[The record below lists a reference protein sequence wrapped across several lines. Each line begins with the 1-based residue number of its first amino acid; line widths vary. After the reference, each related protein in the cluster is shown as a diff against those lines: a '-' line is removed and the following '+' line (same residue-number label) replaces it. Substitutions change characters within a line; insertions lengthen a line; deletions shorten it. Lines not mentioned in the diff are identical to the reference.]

1 MNTLAHRLPAPSAD
15 LQGYLRA
22 VQAFPFL
29 SADEERDLATRFRRD
44 DDLEA
49 AWRLVTSHLRYVA
62 KVARGYRGYG
72 LPQEDLIQEGNIGLM
87 KAVKR
92 FDPAVGVRLV
102 SFAMHWIRAE
112 IHEFVLR
119 NWRIVKVATTKAQR
133 KLFFNLRGAK
143 QRLGALSRE
152 EIDEIASDLA
162 VRPED
167 VVEMESRLEAR
178 DAAFDGFA
186 DDDDR
191 PASAAPSAF
200 IADSALDPSQAVEE
214 EEWSEAAAGR
224 LHRALENLDGRTRD
238 IVTRRWLTDPRA
250 KLRELAQEYGVSA
263 ERVRQ
268 IEAQA
273 LRELKGAL
281 ADAALA

>member
-1 MNTLAHRLPAPSAD
+1 MTTLAHRLPTPAAD

-29 SADEERDLATRFRRD
+29 TVDEERDLATRFRRD
-44 DDLEA
+44 NDLDA

-87 KAVKR
+87 KAVKS
-92 FDPAVGVRLV
+92 FDPDVGARFV

-143 QRLGALSRE
+143 QRLGALSRD
-152 EIDEIASDLA
+152 EIDAIASDLA
-162 VRPED
+162 VRPAD
-167 VVEMESRLEAR
+167 VVEMERRLEAR
-178 DAAFDGFA
+178 DEAFDGA
-186 DDDDR
+186 VDDDGQ
-191 PASAAPSAF
+191 PAPAAF
-200 IADSALDPSQAVEE
+200 IADSSFDPAETVED
-214 EEWSEAAAGR
+214 EEWSESATGR
-224 LHRALENLDGRTRD
+224 LHSALEALDERSRD
-238 IVTRRWLTDPRA
+238 IVTRRWLTEPKA

-268 IEAQA
+268 IEVQA
-273 LRELKGAL
+273 LRELRGAL
-281 ADAALA
+281 GSVAAV

>member
-1 MNTLAHRLPAPSAD
+1 MHTLAHGLPTPAAD

-22 VQAFPFL
+22 VQAFPL
-29 SADEERDLATRFRRD
+29 LTADEERDLAERFRRD
-44 DDLEA
+44 GDLEA
-49 AWRLVTSHLRYVA
+49 AWQLVTSHLRYVA

-72 LPQEDLIQEGNIGLM
+72 LPQEDLIQEGNVGLM

-133 KLFFNLRGAK
+133 KLFFNLRSAK
-143 QRLGALSRE
+143 RTPGALSRE
-152 EIDEIASDLA
+152 EAAGIANDLA

-167 VVEMESRLEAR
+167 VIEMERRLEAH
-178 DAAFDGFA
+178 DAAFDGLA
-186 DDDDR
+186 GDDGHSA
-191 PASAAPSAF
+191 PAAF
-200 IADSALDPSQAVEE
+200 IADSSPDPSESIAEA
-214 EEWSEAAAGR
+214 EWRESATGR
-224 LHRALENLDGRTRD
+224 LQSALERLDERARD
-238 IVTRRWLTDPRA
+238 IVKRRWLMEPKA
-250 KLRELAQEYGVSA
+250 KLRELAEEYGVSA
-263 ERVRQ
+263 ERIRQ

-273 LRELKGAL
+273 LLELK
-281 ADAALA
+281 DAIGGEPLG

>member
-1 MNTLAHRLPAPSAD
+1 MNTLAHRLPAPAAD

-22 VQAFPFL
+22 VQAFPLL
-29 SADEERDLATRFRRD
+29 SADEERELATRLRRD
-44 DDLEA
+44 EDLEA

-167 VVEMESRLEAR
+167 VVEMERRLEAR
-178 DAAFDGFA
+178 DAAFDGLV
-186 DDDDR
+186 DDDR
-191 PASAAPSAF
+191 TAPAAPSAF
-200 IADSALDPSQAVEE
+200 ITDSALDPSQAVEE

-224 LHRALENLDGRTRD
+224 LHRALEHLDGRARD
-238 IVTRRWLTDPRA
+238 IVTRRWLTEPRA
-250 KLRELAQEYGVSA
+250 KLRELAQEYGISA

-281 ADAALA
+281 AGAVLA

>member
-1 MNTLAHRLPAPSAD
+1 MTTLALRLPTPAAD

-29 SADEERDLATRFRRD
+29 TADEERDLATRFRRD
-44 DDLEA
+44 DDLDA
-49 AWRLVTSHLRYVA
+49 AWQLVTSHLRYVA

-92 FDPAVGVRLV
+92 FDPGVGVRLV

-143 QRLGALSRE
+143 QRIGALSRE
-152 EIDEIASDLA
+152 EIGEIASDLA

-167 VVEMESRLEAR
+167 VVEMERRLEAH
-178 DAAFDGFA
+178 DTAFDGLV
-186 DDDDR
+186 DDGDR
-191 PASAAPSAF
+191 APPAAF
-200 IADSALDPSQAVEE
+200 IADASLDPSETVESE
-214 EEWSEAAAGR
+214 QWSEVAAGELR
-224 LHRALENLDGRTRD
+224 VALERLDERARD
-238 IVTRRWLTDPRA
+238 IVTRRWLAEPKA
-250 KLRELAQEYGVSA
+250 KLRELAEEYGISA

-273 LRELKGAL
+273 LRELKDDL
-281 ADAALA
+281 ANVVPS

>member
-1 MNTLAHRLPAPSAD
+1 MHTLAHRLPTPAAD
-15 LQGYLRA
+15 LRGYLRA
-22 VQAFPFL
+22 VQAFPL
-29 SADEERDLATRFRRD
+29 LTAEEERDLAERFRRD
-44 DDLEA
+44 GDLEA
-49 AWRLVTSHLRYVA
+49 AWELVTSHLRYVA

-72 LPQEDLIQEGNIGLM
+72 LPEEDLIQEGNIGLM

-133 KLFFNLRGAK
+133 KLFFNLRSAK
-143 QRLGALSRE
+143 RTPGALSRE
-152 EIDEIASDLA
+152 AAAGIANDLA

-167 VVEMESRLEAR
+167 VIEMERRLEAH
-178 DAAFDGFA
+178 DAAFDGLA
-186 DDDDR
+186 DDGGH
-191 PASAAPSAF
+191 AAPAAF
-200 IADSALDPSQAVEE
+200 IADSSPDPLESIA
-214 EEWSEAAAGR
+214 EAQWRESATGR
-224 LHRALENLDGRTRD
+224 LQSALERLDERARD
-238 IVTRRWLTDPRA
+238 IVRRRWLTEPKA
-250 KLRELAQEYGVSA
+250 KLRELAEEYGVSA

-273 LRELKGAL
+273 LLELKDAIGGASL
-281 ADAALA
+281 G

>member
-1 MNTLAHRLPAPSAD
+1 MTTLAHRLPTPAAD

-29 SADEERDLATRFRRD
+29 TADEERDLATRFRRE

-92 FDPAVGVRLV
+92 FDPDVGVRLV

-143 QRLGALSRE
+143 QRLGALSRD

-167 VVEMESRLEAR
+167 VVEMERRLEAH
-178 DAAFDGFA
+178 DAAFDGLVDE
-186 DDDDR
+186 DDH
-191 PASAAPSAF
+191 AAPAAW
-200 IADSALDPSQAVEE
+200 IADSAPDPSETVEAE
-214 EEWSEAAAGR
+214 QWSEFATRQMRAALDR
-224 LHRALENLDGRTRD
+224 LDARARD
-238 IVTRRWLTDPRA
+238 IVERRWLAEPKA
-250 KLRELAQEYGVSA
+250 KLRELAEEYGVSA

-273 LRELKGAL
+273 LRELKDAVAGGP
-281 ADAALA
+281 AD

>member
-1 MNTLAHRLPAPSAD
+1 MTTALALGLPAPAAD

-29 SADEERDLATRFRRD
+29 SIDEERELAARLRRD
-44 DDLEA
+44 GDLEA

-92 FDPAVGVRLV
+92 FDPAIGVRLV

-143 QRLGALSRE
+143 RHLGALTRE
-152 EIDEIASDLA
+152 EIAEIASDLA
-162 VRPED
+162 VRTED
-167 VVEMESRLEAR
+167 VVEMERRLEAR
-178 DAAFDGFA
+178 DTAFDGLV
-186 DDDDR
+186 DDDGHPV
-191 PASAAPSAF
+191 PAAL
-200 IADSALDPSQAVEE
+200 IADPSLDPSESIAQAQWDE
-214 EEWSEAAAGR
+214 SAIGL
-224 LHRALENLDGRTRD
+224 LHAALEGLDERARD
-238 IVTRRWLTDPRA
+238 IVKRRWLAEPKA
-250 KLRELAQEYGVSA
+250 KLRELAEEYGVSA

-273 LRELKGAL
+273 LLELK
-281 ADAALA
+281 DAMARAAFA

>member
-1 MNTLAHRLPAPSAD
+1 MATLAHRLPTPAAD

-29 SADEERDLATRFRRD
+29 TADEERELATRFRRD
-44 DDLEA
+44 DDLDA

-62 KVARGYRGYG
+62 KVVRGYRGYG
-72 LPQEDLIQEGNIGLM
+72 LPEEDLIQEGNVGLM

-92 FDPAVGVRLV
+92 FDPNVGVRLV

-133 KLFFNLRGAK
+133 KLFFNLRKAK
-143 QRLGALSRE
+143 QRPGALSRE
-152 EIDEIASDLA
+152 EIGGIASDLA

-167 VVEMESRLEAR
+167 VIEMERRLEAH
-178 DAAFDGFA
+178 DTAFDGV
-186 DDDDR
+186 DDESH
-191 PASAAPSAF
+191 PAPAAF
-200 IADSALDPSQAVEE
+200 IADSTPDPSASIEE
-214 EEWSEAAAGR
+214 DDWRESATR
-224 LHRALENLDGRTRD
+224 KLQSALENLDERARD
-238 IVTRRWLTDPRA
+238 IVRRRWLAEPRA
-250 KLRELAQEYGVSA
+250 KLRELAQEYGISA

-273 LRELKGAL
+273 MRELKDALDGVAL
-281 ADAALA
+281 AGI

>member
-1 MNTLAHRLPAPSAD
+1 MATLAHRLPAPAAD

-29 SADEERDLATRFRRD
+29 TADEERDLATRFRRD
-44 DDLEA
+44 DDLDA

-92 FDPAVGVRLV
+92 FDPNVGVRLV

-119 NWRIVKVATTKAQR
+119 NWRIVRVATTKAQR

-167 VVEMESRLEAR
+167 VIEMERRLEAH
-178 DAAFDGFA
+178 DSAFDGLV
-186 DDDDR
+186 DDEDH
-191 PASAAPSAF
+191 PAPAAF
-200 IADSALDPSQAVEE
+200 IADPALDPSAAVEE
-214 EEWSEAAAGR
+214 EEWSESTAR
-224 LHRALENLDGRTRD
+224 QLHLALENLDERTRD
-238 IVTRRWLTDPRA
+238 IVRRRWFTEPKA
-250 KLRELAQEYGVSA
+250 KLRELAEEYGVSA
-263 ERVRQ
+263 ERIRQ

-273 LRELKGAL
+273 LQDLKRAL
-281 ADAALA
+281 AEAVPG

>member
-1 MNTLAHRLPAPSAD
+1 MNTLANRLPAPSAD

-152 EIDEIASDLA
+152 EIEEIASDLA

-167 VVEMESRLEAR
+167 VVEMERRLEAR
-178 DAAFDGFA
+178 DAAFDGLA
-186 DDDDR
+186 GDDDR
-191 PASAAPSAF
+191 PDCAAPSAF
-200 IADSALDPSQAVEE
+200 IADSALDPSRAVEE
-214 EEWSEAAAGR
+214 EEWGEAAAGR
-224 LHRALENLDGRTRD
+224 LHRALEKLDGRTRD
-238 IVTRRWLTDPRA
+238 IVTRRWLTEPRA

-281 ADAALA
+281 ADATLA

>member
-1 MNTLAHRLPAPSAD
+1 MTNLALRLPTPAAD

-22 VQAFPFL
+22 VHTFPFL

-44 DDLEA
+44 NDLDA
-49 AWRLVTSHLRYVA
+49 AWGLVTSHLRYVA

-143 QRLGALSRE
+143 QRLGALSHG
-152 EIDEIASDLA
+152 EIDEIARDLA

-167 VVEMESRLEAR
+167 VVEMDHRLQAH
-178 DAAFDGFA
+178 DAPFDGLVG
-186 DDDDR
+186 DDGSA
-191 PASAAPSAF
+191 PAAF
-200 IADSALDPSQAVEE
+200 IADSALDPSEAIEE
-214 EEWSEAAAGR
+214 AEWGETAAAHLR
-224 LHRALENLDGRTRD
+224 SALENLDERTRD
-238 IVTRRWLTDPRA
+238 VVQRRWLMEPRA
-250 KLRELAQEYGVSA
+250 KLRELAEEYGVSA
-263 ERVRQ
+263 ERIRQ

-273 LRELKGAL
+273 LRELRDQMAPRVP
-281 ADAALA
+281 D

>member
-1 MNTLAHRLPAPSAD
+1 MSTLAHRLPTPAAH

-29 SADEERDLATRFRRD
+29 TADEEHDLAVRFRRD
-44 DDLEA
+44 DDLDA
-49 AWRLVTSHLRYVA
+49 AWQLVTSHLRYVA

-152 EIDEIASDLA
+152 EIDEIATDLA

-167 VVEMESRLEAR
+167 VVEMERRLEAH
-178 DAAFDGFA
+178 DAAFDGLVG
-186 DDDDR
+186 DDDH
-191 PASAAPSAF
+191 AAPAAF
-200 IADSALDPSQAVEE
+200 IADSSLDPSESAEAEQ
-214 EEWSEAAAGR
+214 WSEAVAGNLR
-224 LHRALENLDGRTRD
+224 DALERLDDRSRN
-238 IVTRRWLTDPRA
+238 IVTRRWLQEPKA
-250 KLRELAQEYGVSA
+250 KLRELAEEYGVSA

-273 LRELKGAL
+273 FRELKDAL
-281 ADAALA
+281 ASAVAA

>member
-1 MNTLAHRLPAPSAD
+1 MNTLAHRLPTPAAD

-22 VQAFPFL
+22 VQAFPL
-29 SADEERDLATRFRRD
+29 LTADEERDLALRFRRD
-44 DDLEA
+44 GDLEA
-49 AWRLVTSHLRYVA
+49 AWQLVTSHLRYVA

-143 QRLGALSRE
+143 QTPGALSPE
-152 EIDEIASDLA
+152 EAAGIASDLA

-167 VVEMESRLEAR
+167 VIEMERRLEAH
-178 DAAFDGFA
+178 DAAFDGLA
-186 DDDDR
+186 GDDDHR
-191 PASAAPSAF
+191 SAPAAF
-200 IADSALDPSQAVEE
+200 IADSSLDPSESIAEA
-214 EEWSEAAAGR
+214 EWREIATGLLQSAMEG
-224 LHRALENLDGRTRD
+224 LDERARD
-238 IVTRRWLTDPRA
+238 IVRRRWLTEPKA
-250 KLRELAQEYGVSA
+250 KLRELAEEYGVSA

-268 IEAQA
+268 IEVQA
-273 LRELKGAL
+273 LLELKDALGGASL
-281 ADAALA
+281 G

>member
-1 MNTLAHRLPAPSAD
+1 MNMLAHRLPAPSAD

-22 VQAFPFL
+22 VQAFPYL
-29 SADEERDLATRFRRD
+29 SADEERDLATRLRRD

-167 VVEMESRLEAR
+167 VVEMERRLEAR
-178 DAAFDGFA
+178 DAAFDGLA
-186 DDDDR
+186 DDGDR
-191 PASAAPSAF
+191 PGSAAPSAF

-214 EEWSEAAAGR
+214 EEWSEAAVGR

-238 IVTRRWLTDPRA
+238 IVTRRWLTEPRA

-281 ADAALA
+281 ADATLA

>member
-1 MNTLAHRLPAPSAD
+1 MTTTLAHRLPTPTAD

-22 VQAFPFL
+22 VHAFPYL
-29 SADEERDLATRFRRD
+29 SADEERELATRFRRD
-44 DDLEA
+44 DDLDA

-119 NWRIVKVATTKAQR
+119 NWRIVRVATTKAQR

-167 VVEMESRLEAR
+167 VIEMERRLEAH
-178 DAAFDGFA
+178 DSAFDGLV
-186 DDDDR
+186 DDEDH
-191 PASAAPSAF
+191 PAPAAF
-200 IADSALDPSQAVEE
+200 IADPALDPSAAVEE
-214 EEWSEAAAGR
+214 EEWSESTAR
-224 LHRALENLDGRTRD
+224 QLHLALENLDERTRD
-238 IVTRRWLTDPRA
+238 IVRRRWLTEPKA
-250 KLRELAQEYGVSA
+250 KLRELAEEYGVSA
-263 ERVRQ
+263 ERIRQ
-268 IEAQA
+268 VEAQA
-273 LRELKGAL
+273 LQDLKRAL
-281 ADAALA
+281 AEAVPG

>member
-1 MNTLAHRLPAPSAD
+1 MTTLAHRLPTPAAD

-22 VQAFPFL
+22 VHAFPFL
-29 SADEERDLATRFRRD
+29 TADEERDLATRFRRD
-44 DDLEA
+44 DDLDA

-92 FDPAVGVRLV
+92 FDPGVGVRLV

-119 NWRIVKVATTKAQR
+119 NWRIVRVATTKAQR

-152 EIDEIASDLA
+152 EIDEVASDLA

-167 VVEMESRLEAR
+167 VAEMERRLEAR
-178 DAAFDGFA
+178 DAAFDGLMDGEDHA
-186 DDDDR
+186 T
-191 PASAAPSAF
+191 PAAF
-200 IADSALDPSQAVEE
+200 IADPSPDPSELAEAEQ
-214 EEWSEAAAGR
+214 WSETATGLLKTALAG
-224 LHRALENLDGRTRD
+224 LDERSGN
-238 IVTRRWLTDPRA
+238 IVRRRWLTEPKA
-250 KLRELAQEYGVSA
+250 KLRELAEEYGISA

-273 LRELKGAL
+273 LGELKGAL
-281 ADAALA
+281 AGAAPV

>member
-1 MNTLAHRLPAPSAD
+1 MITTLAHRLPTPAAD

-22 VQAFPFL
+22 VHAFPFL
-29 SADEERDLATRFRRD
+29 SADEERDLAVRFRRD
-44 DDLEA
+44 DDLDA

-92 FDPAVGVRLV
+92 FDPGVGVRLV

-167 VVEMESRLEAR
+167 VVEMERRLEAH
-178 DAAFDGFA
+178 DAAFDGLVG
-186 DDDDR
+186 DDDHAP
-191 PASAAPSAF
+191 PAAF
-200 IADSALDPSQAVEE
+200 IADPTQDPSETVEAE
-214 EEWSEAAAGR
+214 QWTEAATGR
-224 LHRALENLDGRTRD
+224 LRIALERLDERSRD
-238 IVTRRWLTDPRA
+238 IVRRRWLEEPKS
-250 KLRELAQEYGVSA
+250 KLRELAEEYGISA

-268 IEAQA
+268 VEAQA
-273 LRELKGAL
+273 LRELKDAM
-281 ADAALA
+281 ANAALA

>member
-29 SADEERDLATRFRRD
+29 SADEERELAMRLRRD
-44 DDLEA
+44 GDLEA

-102 SFAMHWIRAE
+102 SFAMHWVRAE

-167 VVEMESRLEAR
+167 VVEMERRLEAS
-178 DAAFDGFA
+178 DAAFDGLA

-191 PASAAPSAF
+191 PAPSAF

-214 EEWSEAAAGR
+214 EEWSEAAAGQ

-238 IVTRRWLTDPRA
+238 IVTRRWLTEPRA

-263 ERVRQ
+263 ERGRQ

-281 ADAALA
+281 ADAALT

>member
-1 MNTLAHRLPAPSAD
+1 MNTLAHRLPTPAAD

-22 VQAFPFL
+22 VQAFPL
-29 SADEERDLATRFRRD
+29 LTADEERDLAMRFRRD
-44 DDLEA
+44 GDLEA

-62 KVARGYRGYG
+62 KTARGYGGYG

-143 QRLGALSRE
+143 QTLGALSRKE
-152 EIDEIASDLA
+152 AAEIASDLA

-167 VVEMESRLEAR
+167 VMEMERRLEAH
-178 DAAFDGFA
+178 DATFDGLA
-186 DDDDR
+186 GDDDDPPS
-191 PASAAPSAF
+191 PATF
-200 IADSALDPSQAVEE
+200 LADHSLDPSESLAEA
-214 EEWSEAAAGR
+214 EWRESAAA
-224 LHRALENLDGRTRD
+224 LLQSALECLDERARD
-238 IVTRRWLTDPRA
+238 IVRRRWLTEPKA
-250 KLRELAQEYGVSA
+250 KLRELAEEYGVSA

-273 LRELKGAL
+273 LVKLK
-281 ADAALA
+281 DAVRGTSLG

>member
-1 MNTLAHRLPAPSAD
+1 MTNLALRVPTPAAD

-22 VQAFPFL
+22 VHAFPFL

-44 DDLEA
+44 NDLDA
-49 AWRLVTSHLRYVA
+49 AWGLVTSHLRYVA

-143 QRLGALSRE
+143 QRLGALSHG
-152 EIDEIASDLA
+152 EIDEIARDLA

-167 VVEMESRLEAR
+167 VVEMDHRLQAH
-178 DAAFDGFA
+178 DAPFDGLVG
-186 DDDDR
+186 DDGSA
-191 PASAAPSAF
+191 PAAF
-200 IADSALDPSQAVEE
+200 IADSALDPSEAIEE
-214 EEWSEAAAGR
+214 AEWGETAAAHLR
-224 LHRALENLDGRTRD
+224 SALENLDERTRD
-238 IVTRRWLTDPRA
+238 VVQRRWLMEPRA
-250 KLRELAQEYGVSA
+250 KLRELAEEYGVSA
-263 ERVRQ
+263 ERIRQ

-273 LRELKGAL
+273 LRELRDQMAPRVP
-281 ADAALA
+281 D

>member
-1 MNTLAHRLPAPSAD
+1 MTTIAHRLPTPVSD

-22 VQAFPFL
+22 VHAFPYL
-29 SADEERDLATRFRRD
+29 TADQERDLAARFRAEN
-44 DDLEA
+44 DLDA
-49 AWRLVTSHLRYVA
+49 AWQLVTSHLRYVA

-92 FDPAVGVRLV
+92 FDPGVGVRLV

-152 EIDEIASDLA
+152 EIDEIANDLA

-167 VVEMESRLEAR
+167 VVEMERRLEAH
-178 DAAFDGFA
+178 DSAFDGLV
-186 DDDDR
+186 DDDR
-191 PASAAPSAF
+191 APPSAF
-200 IADSALDPSQAVEE
+200 IADSSLDPSEAVEAE
-214 EEWSEAAAGR
+214 QWRESAARR
-224 LHRALENLDGRTRD
+224 LRTALERLDERTRD
-238 IVTRRWLTDPRA
+238 IVTRRWLEEPKT
-250 KLRELAQEYGVSA
+250 KLRELAEEYGISA

-273 LRELKGAL
+273 LRELKDDL
-281 ADAALA
+281 AGMAPA